1 MSILEII
8 MVAAGLAMDASAVS
22 LAAAAGGFARDGRA
36 VFRLAFHF
44 GLFQCLMPII
54 GWFAGTGLVAYVQGV
69 AHWIAF
75 FLLAVVGG
83 RMIWEGLHPDESDH
97 KKDPSRGATMVML
110 SIATSIDALAVG
122 ISLAMLE
129 VGIWFPAVMIGVI
142 TTGMSVAA
150 IQVGRHAGSLFGN
163 RMEVTGG
170 LVLIGIGL
178 KILFFHA

>member
-1 MSILEII
+1 

-22 LAAAAGGFARDGRA
+22 MAAAAAGFARDGRA

-44 GLFQCLMPII
+44 GLFQCLMPVI
-54 GWFAGTGLVAYVQGV
+54 GWFAGTGFVSYIQSA
-69 AHWIAF
+69 AHWVAF

-83 RMIWEGLHPDESDH
+83 RMIWEGLHPDEVDH
-97 KKDPSRGATMVML
+97 KKDPSRGSTMVML
-110 SIATSIDALAVG
+110 SIAASIDALAVG
-122 ISLAMLE
+122 VSLAMIKIS
-129 VGIWFPAVMIGVI
+129 IWLPAVMIGVI

-150 IQVGRHAGSLFGN
+150 IQIGRGAGRLLGS
-163 RMEVTGG
+163 RMEVAGG